1 MRAVKR
7 TWEIPVIVQ
16 ETIEGQ
22 DGEPVVI
29 ETLNEGWAEN
39 LQSDLDAAIVYLDRF
54 GGALAVTADRE
65 VTGKQVT
72 TDQPEFRT
80 RRFVLRYESSSVE
93 ARKSAEREEIERK
106 AREEREA
113 EREPVG
119 AESSE

>member
-1 MRAVKR
+1 M
-7 TWEIPVIVQ
+7 IVQ